1 MKMKATDKMR
11 AIAIFSWV
19 AGGFISLGDSPVV
32 GALSVFSGALFMTSL
47 LVDVADANEDGVW
60 HRKGYFYV
68 AQVNYVTPQ
77 YKGTITRKLGFVTY
91 HLIRR
96 IHGDQVLRDMALR
109 IDK

>member
-1 MKMKATDKMR
+1 MWATGGLITFGSSPETSAL
-11 AIAIFSWV
+11 AILSALCFGV
-19 AGGFISLGDSPVV
+19 ALMLDI
-32 GALSVFSGALFMTSL
+32 
-47 LVDVADANEDGVW
+47 ADANEDGVW

-68 AQVNYVTPQ
+68 AQANYIRGQ

-109 IDK
+109 IDQ